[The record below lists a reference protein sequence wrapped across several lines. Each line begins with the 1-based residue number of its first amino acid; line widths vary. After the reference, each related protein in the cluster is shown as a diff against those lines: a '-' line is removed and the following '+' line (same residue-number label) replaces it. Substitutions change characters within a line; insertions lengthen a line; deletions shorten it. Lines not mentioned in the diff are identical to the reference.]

1 MKTFK
6 LDILTPYGKY
16 FSRQVNYLEVRSDLS
31 VLGIYPDHAPLI
43 STLTISS
50 MKIKFDDS
58 TFEYAIG
65 GGVIFVKKD
74 NEVVLLLDSV
84 ERADEIDLERA
95 KQSKERA
102 EKRLNYNEEGVDI
115 KRAKI
120 SLARALNRI
129 RLLEKE

>member
-16 FSRQVNYLEVRSDLS
+16 FSHEVHYLEVRSDLS

-43 STLTISS
+43 STLVISP

-65 GGVIFVKKD
+65 GGVIFVKEK

-84 ERADEIDLERA
+84 EREDEIDLERA
-95 KQSKERA
+95 KQAKERA
-102 EKRLNYNEEGVDI
+102 EHRLNHIDENIDI

-129 RLLEKE
+129 RLIEKE